1 MDFYSI
7 SSLKLQSESRH
18 VTPVVHISMIPPPN
32 QSLFWLLNAA
42 CLAEKQ
48 QIPILYIILGLTPPG
63 LENISAALEAST
75 QVITPPTWLLQIKE
89 VRQEAFGHLAAEK
102 YIQLNL

>member
-1 MDFYSI
+1 
-7 SSLKLQSESRH
+7 
-18 VTPVVHISMIPPPN
+18 MIPPPPN

-63 LENISAALEAST
+63 LVHISAALEAST